1 MPDVS
6 FLGLLLVVLAG
17 FAAPLALGLLPRL
30 ALPAV
35 VLEIVIG
42 IVIGPSGL
50 GWVESDAPIEILALV
65 GLAFLLFLAG
75 LEVDL
80 EKLKGRTLGLAL
92 ASFLASFAI
101 AVVVGLALG
110 AGGLVDSPL
119 LVATILVSTSLGV
132 VIAALKDAGHGH
144 SPFGQLVLA
153 AASIADVGAILL
165 LSLFFSREST
175 GAGAKVVLLGGFA
188 VLALAVVLALRRAE
202 HSMGLSDLLVRLQDT
217 TAQIRVRGA
226 FALLL
231 VFVVLAERLGVEAI
245 LGAFVAGAILSLI
258 DRDRGMTHPEF
269 RLKLSAIG
277 FGVFIP
283 VFFVNSGL
291 EFDLAA
297 LFASSATVALV
308 PLFLA
313 ALLLVRGLPA
323 LLYLKVASARE
334 MASAGLLQA
343 TSLPFIVTGAQIGM
357 ELSLISRAVG
367 AALVGAG
374 LLSVLIF
381 PLAALALLRG
391 GAPAPG
397 APAGPDEAGAERT
410 PHRTPQ
416 QPTEALR

>member
-1 MPDVS
+1 MPEAS

-17 FAAPLALGLLPRL
+17 FAAPLVLGLLPRL

-42 IVIGPSGL
+42 IAIGPSGL
-50 GWVESDAPIEILALV
+50 GWVTPDAPIEILALV

-80 EKLKGRTLGLAL
+80 EKLRGRTLGLAS

-101 AVVVGLALG
+101 AVAIGLALG
-110 AGGLVDSPL
+110 AGGLVESPL

-132 VIAALKDAGHGH
+132 VIATLKDAGHGR

-153 AASIADVGAILL
+153 AASIADIGAILL
-165 LSLFFSREST
+165 LSLFFSREAAST
-175 GAGAKVVLLGGFA
+175 GAKVVLLGGFA
-188 VLALAVVLALRRAE
+188 LLALAMVLALRRAE
-202 HSMGLSDLLVRLQDT
+202 HSMGLSNLLVRLQDT

-231 VFVVLAERLGVEAI
+231 VFVVLAERLGVETI
-245 LGAFVAGAILSLI
+245 LGAFVAGAVLSLV
-258 DRDRGMTHPEF
+258 DRDRGGTHPEF
-269 RLKLSAIG
+269 RVKLSAIG

-297 LFASSATVALV
+297 LFASGSTLALV
-308 PLFLA
+308 PFFLG

-323 LLYLKVASARE
+323 LLYRSAATPRE
-334 MASAGLLQA
+334 MAAAGLLQA

-357 ELSLISRAVG
+357 ELGLVSRAVG

-381 PLAALALLRG
+381 PLTALALLRG
-391 GAPAPG
+391 GAPAPA
-397 APAGPDEAGAERT
+397 APADPAEAPANDR
-410 PHRTPQ
+410 PRRPTPQ
-416 QPTEALR
+416 AKEALR

>member
-6 FLGLLLVVLAG
+6 FLGLLVVVLAG
-17 FAAPLALGLLPRL
+17 FAAPLDSRP
-30 ALPAV
+30 PAPARPAGR

-42 IVIGPSGL
+42 ISIGPSGL
-50 GWVESDAPIEILALV
+50 GWVEPDAPIEILALI

-80 EKLKGRTLGLAL
+80 KKLRGRTLGLAS

-101 AVVVGLALG
+101 AVAVGFALG
-110 AGGLVDSPL
+110 AGGLVKSPL

-132 VIAALKDAGHGH
+132 VIAALKDAGHGQ

-153 AASIADVGAILL
+153 AVSIADVGAILL
-165 LSLFFSREST
+165 LSIFFSREATST
-175 GAGAKVVLLGGFA
+175 GAKVILLGGFG
-188 VLALAVVLALRRAE
+188 LLAVTVVIALRRAE
-202 HSMGLSDLLVRLQDT
+202 HSMGLSGMLVRLQDT

-226 FALLL
+226 FVLLL
-231 VFVVLAERLGVEAI
+231 VFVVLAERLGVETI
-245 LGAFVAGAILSLI
+245 LGAFVAGAILSLV

-297 LFASSATVALV
+297 LFASAATVALV
-308 PLFLA
+308 PLFLV

-323 LLYLKVASARE
+323 LLYRSAATPREVAA
-334 MASAGLLQA
+334 AGLLQA

-357 ELSLISRAVG
+357 ELGVISRAVG

-381 PLAALALLRG
+381 PLAALAVLRG

-397 APAGPDEAGAERT
+397 TPAAAGEAPAGDRTRRT
-410 PHRTPQ
+410 PPPRQ
-416 QPTEALR
+416 EALR